1 MSPPYR
7 ITNASGIGFWLGYSY
22 RASAA
27 SEGRIKVRHEPTV
40 WHTGTLKHSHQAEE
54 SEVFIEL
61 PTDKS
66 LQFIDSFTLI
76 VIFSHSTV
84 QREV

>member
-1 MSPPYR
+1 MANVR
-7 ITNASGIGFWLGYSY
+7 DIDFRLGYCY
-22 RASAA
+22 RASTAN
-27 SEGRIKVRHEPTV
+27 EGRVKVCHEPTV
-40 WHTGTLKHSHQAEE
+40 WQIETLKHSHQAEE

-66 LQFIDSFTLI
+66 LQFINSFTLI